1 MGGKSTAGSDVAQ
14 SMGEGMYNFG
24 KGETKLL
31 HEKNNANLETYLPV
45 ADHLS
50 GQLRSNTDYLTNYA
64 QNVTGPNSDI
74 SKMAQG
80 LTGYADLSAGG
91 GMDIYQTGLG
101 LGNQVYSQ
109 GLNFANGAMGAANN
123 FIGSLG
129 GIGGSITAPE
139 ITLGSVQNGTT
150 AAGDNAKAYFDE
162 WSNIYAP
169 AARQLI
175 ADAQSYNTAAHRE
188 YLASQAA
195 AQAGAQFQNA
205 MAQNNRTL
213 TSMGVRPGAGA
224 YAAMQNQALLANA
237 AQRAAA
243 GQNASWQ
250 AEQEGWKRV
259 NDAVNNQ
266 AGAHLMGASNDA
278 LGVEASVTNANTA
291 AQASV
296 ANANTAAQASL
307 ANGVLDAQSA
317 MANARM
323 SAAASAFNAGLDAQS
338 ANFGTAAQGL
348 MQGYSTGSQGLLQG
362 LNQAQ
367 SGYNAAG
374 GLYKDAGQLSI
385 DATRAANDA
394 ATNSL
399 GLMMMPREQAF
410 QNYLTAMQPE
420 MWGLTNYYNA
430 FMGGRQIEMGN
441 NANQAGLMGS
451 IIGGLGKIGGSL
463 LGNTALFSDRRLKQ
477 DIERVGTYYNGL
489 PQYEFAYKHDPTQRY
504 RGVMADEAEAFMP
517 EAVFT
522 GLDGYQR
529 VDYAKLGIEMETV

>member
-1 MGGKSTAGSDVAQ
+1 MGGQ
-14 SMGEGMYNFG
+14 SG
-24 KGETKLL
+24 KGAREIGMAMANYGTRSTEELKKL
-31 HEKNNANLETYLPV
+31 NDANSNTYLPV

-50 GQLRSNTDYLTNYA
+50 GQLRSNTDYLTNYG
-64 QNVTGPNSDI
+64 QNVAGPNSDI

-101 LGNQVYSQ
+101 LGNKAWDA
-109 GLNFANGAMGAANN
+109 GMGFANSVMGDVNS
-123 FIGSLG
+123 FIGNLG

-150 AAGDNAKAYFDE
+150 EAGANAKAYFDE
-162 WSNIYAP
+162 WSNVYAP
-169 AARQLI
+169 AARQMI
-175 ADAQSYNTAAHRE
+175 ADAQNYNTAAHRE

-205 MAQNNRTL
+205 MGQNNRAMM
-213 TSMGVRPGAGA
+213 SMGVRPGAGA
-224 YAAMQNQALLANA
+224 YTAMLNQALMANA

-243 GQNASWQ
+243 GQDASWQ

-323 SAAASAFNAGLDAQS
+323 SAAANAFNAGLDARS
-338 ANFGTAAQGL
+338 RDYGTATQGL
-348 MQGYSTGSQGLLQG
+348 LQGYSTGSQGLLQG

-399 GLMMMPREQAF
+399 GLMMMPREQHF
-410 QNYLTAMQPE
+410 QNYLHAIQPE
-420 MWGLTNYYNA
+420 MWGLTGLYNGY
-430 FMGGRQIEMGN
+430 MGMKNIEG
-441 NANQAGLMGS
+441 GS
-451 IIGGLGKIGGSL
+451 SLTGDIIGGIGAGI
-463 LGNTALFSDRRLKQ
+463 GA
-477 DIERVGTYYNGL
+477 
-489 PQYEFAYKHDPTQRY
+489 FA
-504 RGVMADEAEAFMP
+504 A
-517 EAVFT
+517 
-522 GLDGYQR
+522 
-529 VDYAKLGIEMETV
+529 

>member
-1 MGGKSTAGSDVAQ
+1 MGGKNTAGSDVAQ

-24 KGETKLL
+24 KGETALL
-31 HEKNNANLETYLPV
+31 HEKNNANLNTYLPI

-50 GQLRSNTDYLTNYA
+50 GQLRSNADYLTNYG

-80 LTGYADLSAGG
+80 LKGYADLSAGG

-101 LGNQVYSQ
+101 LGNKAWDT
-109 GLNFANGAMGAANN
+109 GMGFANNAMGDVNN

-129 GIGGSITAPE
+129 GIGGN
-139 ITLGSVQNGTT
+139 VQNGTT
-150 AAGDNAKAYFDE
+150 EAGNNAKAYFDE
-162 WSNIYAP
+162 WSNVYAP

-175 ADAQSYNTAAHRE
+175 ADAQNYNTAGHRE

-195 AQAGAQFQNA
+195 AQAGAQFQNVMGQNDRA
-205 MAQNNRTL
+205 MA
-213 TSMGVRPGAGA
+213 SMGVRPGSGA

-243 GQNASWQ
+243 GQDASWQ

-291 AQASV
+291 AQ
-296 ANANTAAQASL
+296 T
-307 ANGVLDAQSA
+307 A

-323 SAAASAFNAGLDAQS
+323 SAAANAFNAGLDARS
-338 ANFGTAAQGL
+338 RDYGTATQGL

-367 SGYNAAG
+367 SGYRDAG
-374 GLYKDAGQLSI
+374 GLYVNAGQLGI

-399 GLMMMPREQAF
+399 GLTMMPREQAF

-441 NANQAGLMGS
+441 NANQAGLTGS
-451 IIGGLGKIGGSL
+451 IIGGLGTLGGSL
-463 LGNTALFSDRRLKQ
+463 LGNKAMFSDRRLKQ

-517 EAVFT
+517 DAVFT